1 MKEINIDEWTLAVSD
16 DPASDITKGCIL
28 ERPKVIYNAR
38 TKKYVM
44 WFHLEPKNVGYDGA
58 MIGIAQAD
66 KVTGPYTYIRCT
78 DWQPLCGACD
88 QWGQSLRNRDCPR
101 CAGTVPVVQRFCNA

>member
-1 MKEINIDEWTLAVSD
+1 MCRAMKEINIDEWTLAVSD
-16 DPASDITKGCIL
+16 DPASDIMKGCIL

-38 TKKYVM
+38 TKKFVM
-44 WFHLEPKNVGYDGA
+44 WFHLEPKNGGYDGA

-78 DWQPLCGACD
+78 DWQPLCGP
-88 QWGQSLRNRDCPR
+88 GQRH
-101 CAGTVPVVQRFCNA
+101 